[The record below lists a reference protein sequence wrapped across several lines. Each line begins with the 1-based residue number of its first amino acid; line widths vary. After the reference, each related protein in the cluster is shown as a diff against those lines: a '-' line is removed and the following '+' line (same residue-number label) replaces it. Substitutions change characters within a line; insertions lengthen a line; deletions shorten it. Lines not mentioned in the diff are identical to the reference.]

1 MKKYTKYLFFFSFIM
16 SLISLVMGEIGRKEI
31 YPFASWKLF
40 TVPCGGE
47 EFGQRYKL
55 YGVKNG
61 DTLRILNTNTKYY
74 TDNDM
79 DGIINAYGGEI
90 DQNNDRNGNMKKLLI
105 FAKDALPE
113 FQGYLLYKEKYR
125 PIEVDEKKMNI
136 TKTFIT
142 KL

>member
-1 MKKYTKYLFFFSFIM
+1 MKKYTKYLFIFSFIM

-61 DTLRILNTNTKYY
+61 DTLRILNTNTKHY

-79 DGIINAYGGEI
+79 DGIISAYGGEI
-90 DQNNDRNGNMKKLLI
+90 DQNNDRSGNTKKLLI

-113 FQGYLLYKEKYR
+113 FQEYLLYKEKYR
-125 PIEVDEKKMNI
+125 PIEVDAKKMNI

-142 KL
+142 RL

>member
-16 SLISLVMGEIGRKEI
+16 SLGSLVIGEVGYKEL

-40 TVPCGGE
+40 TVPGGGE
-47 EFGQRYKL
+47 EFGERYKL
-55 YGVKNG
+55 YGIKNG
-61 DTLRILNTNTKYY
+61 DTIKILNKNLEYY

-79 DGIINAYGGEI
+79 DGIINSYGGGI
-90 DQNNDRNGNMKKLLI
+90 DKNNDRNANMKKLLI

-113 FQGYLLYKEKYR
+113 YQGYLLYKERYR
-125 PIEVDEKKMNI
+125 TKEVDEKTMNI
-136 TKTFIT
+136 EKTFIT